1 MYMKS
6 FIMEQHKE
14 KAIKDL
20 QRIVKVPSYLQ
31 GAVAGA
37 PFGQDV
43 LDSLVECLEIFKEQ
57 GFSTFIDPE
66 GYYGYAEVGQGEK
79 VFGVLCHMDVVPA
92 GDESLWNTPAFEGT
106 IKEEAII
113 GRGVQDDKGPTIAA
127 LYAVKALI
135 DAGVEFDKKIRFIFG
150 TDEENL
156 WRCMEQYHKKEKG
169 IDMGIAPDAQFPVIY
184 AEKGLLQVFLT
195 GQGSDQFTFEGGSAL
210 NVVADTAVYSGDK
223 VAEVSSELSRLGY
236 DFEEKDDKLVVK
248 GKSIHSKDAPQ
259 GINANTRLAEA
270 MCGVY
275 DHKGVDFLGKLV
287 KEDANGIS
295 VLGEFKDE
303 ASGLLTFNVATV
315 EINEKETKI
324 GIDIRIPVTFKKIEI
339 EEKLKEAGET
349 YLLAYEEHDFLDS
362 LYVPVDSELVTTLL
376 GAYRDMT
383 GDMREPQISGGATFA
398 RTMTNCVAF
407 GAMFENTKDTMHQ
420 PNETWQLAEMEQTM
434 AIYAEAIYRL
444 CGKK

>member
-1 MYMKS
+1 MIS
-6 FIMEQHKE
+6 FITEAHKE
-14 KAIKDL
+14 QAVRDL
-20 QRIVKVPSYLQ
+20 KRIVGVPSYLQ
-31 GAVAGA
+31 EAVADA
-37 PFGQDV
+37 PFGQDI
-43 LDSLVECLEIFKEQ
+43 LDSLVDCLEIFKAQ

-66 GYYGYAEVGQGEK
+66 GYYGYAEVGQGTE

-92 GDESLWNTPAFEGT
+92 GDESLWETPAFEAT
-106 IKEEAII
+106 IKDGAII

-127 LYAVKALI
+127 LYAVKALM

-184 AEKGLLQVFLT
+184 AEKGLLQVYLT
-195 GQGSDQFTFEGGSAL
+195 GPGSDNFTVKGGSAL
-210 NVVADTAVYSGDK
+210 NVVADTAVYSGNK
-223 VAEVSSELSRLGY
+223 LTEVSTELSRLGY
-236 DFEEKDDKLVVK
+236 EFAEKEGELYVK

-270 MCGVY
+270 MSAVY
-275 DHKGVDFLGKLV
+275 HHKGVDFLGKLV
-287 KEDANGIS
+287 RGDANGTS
-295 VLGEFKDE
+295 VLGEVKDE
-303 ASGLLTFNVATV
+303 ASGSLTFNVATV
-315 EINEKETKI
+315 EIKKNETKI
-324 GIDIRIPVTFKKIEI
+324 GIDIRIPVTFQKIEI
-339 EEKLKEAGET
+339 EEKLKEVGEV
-349 YLLAYEEHDFLDS
+349 YGLAYEEHDFLES
-362 LYVPVDSELVTTLL
+362 LYVPIDSELVTTLL

-407 GAMFENTKDTMHQ
+407 GAMFEATKDTMHQ
-420 PNETWQLAEMEQTM
+420 PNETWQLSEMEQTM

-444 CGKK
+444 CAKK